1 MADSFSDKIKKQ
13 RAKQSFTE
21 KLDYRPNPQ
30 PRLNPIESQ
39 SARVDRL
46 LAGARMFDTY
56 QAYLDSHYDKFD
68 DELDYDDP
76 SFDPDG
82 FELSKH
88 SEDYEAYQA
97 TKQKEID
104 ELRAEENFQAE
115 VKHKKRVK
123 KALEADNDTTPPP
136 PAE

>member
-1 MADSFSDKIKKQ
+1 MADSFSDKVKKQ
-13 RAKQSFTE
+13 RAKHSFAE

-88 SEDYEAYQA
+88 SEDYEVYQSK
-97 TKQKEID
+97 KQAEIE
-104 ELRAEENFQAE
+104 ELKAEEAFQAE
-115 VKHKKRVK
+115 VKHKRRVR
-123 KALEADNDTTPPP
+123 KALEADDKPTDNP